1 MDEVYLIMQQ
11 NYINI
16 IEEYQID
23 IIICFKFQIIIKYDF
38 GPIVIIFC
46 TLYQ

>member
-1 MDEVYLIMQQ
+1 MDEVYFIMQQ
-11 NYINI
+11 NYINN
-16 IEEYQID
+16 IEEYQYNY
-23 IIICFKFQIIIKYDF
+23 ICFKFQIIIKCDS